1 MLDEGSIPSIS
12 TKKVFMKAWVEYFPP
27 LNLFNYN
34 LFWKWQYEDASNE
47 NLSDG
52 DDRFRQHEIEKTATR

>member
-1 MLDEGSIPSIS
+1 
-12 TKKVFMKAWVEYFPP
+12 MKAWVEYFPP

-34 LFWKWQYEDASNE
+34 FFWKWQYEDASNE